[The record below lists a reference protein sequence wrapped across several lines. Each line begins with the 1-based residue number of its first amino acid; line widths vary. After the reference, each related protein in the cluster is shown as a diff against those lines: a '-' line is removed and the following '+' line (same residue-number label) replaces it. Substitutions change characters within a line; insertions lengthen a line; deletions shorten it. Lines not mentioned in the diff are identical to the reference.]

1 MYCVDGLI
9 IVPDAVTLLKLECC
23 ENSWVEILQ
32 LEGRR
37 IDMSRFAYVVGS
49 SQPTCDS
56 LNHIQFDVCCMF
68 DIKQTFDKCVCAF
81 QGRFSEANA
90 LAGGIARSSRNLY
103 VSDT

>member
-9 IVPDAVTLLKLECC
+9 IVHDAVTLLKLECC

-49 SQPTCDS
+49 S
-56 LNHIQFDVCCMF
+56 
-68 DIKQTFDKCVCAF
+68 
-81 QGRFSEANA
+81 
-90 LAGGIARSSRNLY
+90 
-103 VSDT
+103 